1 MGEYG
6 PPVRVLHLT
15 SSFPRWEGDGSGRFV
30 LDLAATS
37 GLDAHVLAPHFPGS
51 STAETIDGVGVR
63 RFRYAPGR
71 LERLAYGGGLPVN
84 LRRPDRAPLL
94 PLFLLAF
101 RRAAAAEVRRL
112 RPDVVHAHWLAP
124 AGWVASRLGVPFV
137 VTMHGSDAHLASGG
151 VARSL
156 ARQVM
161 AKAAG
166 VGVVSEALAA
176 AWPGVDVLP
185 MPVCL
190 PVAGPWA
197 PPPSP
202 PVRLVAVGRN
212 APEKGFDV
220 LLAALAH
227 LRSQGTEFHLD
238 LFGEGTQSL
247 GGHGPVDRAT
257 IAAALAQ
264 AHAMVVPSRREGLG
278 LVAAE
283 ALLAGCP
290 VIASDVGGL
299 PELVEDGVDGVLV
312 PAGDPVAL
320 AAAIERL
327 PLPAPV
333 GRLVARHEPAAVAA
347 RHLEVYER
355 VSARRR

>member
-1 MGEYG
+1 M
-6 PPVRVLHLT
+6 RVLHLT

-51 STAETIDGVGVR
+51 PSDETVDGVGVR
-63 RFRYAPGR
+63 RFRYAPDG
-71 LERLAYGGGLPVN
+71 LERLAYGGGLPAN
-84 LRRPDRAPLL
+84 LRRLDRAPLL

-112 RPDVVHAHWLAP
+112 RPDVVHAHWWAP
-124 AGWVASRLGVPFV
+124 AGWVAAGLGVPFV
-137 VTMHGSDAHLASGG
+137 VTMHGSDAHLARSGP
-151 VARSL
+151 ARSL
-156 ARQVM
+156 ARRVL
-161 AKAAG
+161 ASAG
-166 VGVVSEALAA
+166 TVGVVSQSLTA
-176 AWPGVDVLP
+176 AWPGAEVLP

-190 PVAGPWA
+190 PVAGPWSPPPA
-197 PPPSP
+197 PPI
-202 PVRLVAVGRN
+202 RLVAVGRN

-227 LRSQGTEFHLD
+227 IRSTGTDFHLD
-238 LFGEGTQSL
+238 LFGEGTQAI
-247 GGHGPVDRAT
+247 GGHGPVDRST

-264 AHAMVVPSRREGLG
+264 AHALVVPSRREGLG

-283 ALLAGCP
+283 AVLAGCP

-299 PELVEDGVDGVLV
+299 PEVVEAGVDGLLV
-312 PAGDPVAL
+312 APGDPVAL

-327 PLPAPV
+327 PLPAPI
-333 GRLVARHEPAAVAA
+333 GRLVAHHDPAAVAA
-347 RHLEVYER
+347 RHRAVYER
-355 VSARRR
+355 VSERRR